1 RVLGNRVRLPDL
13 LPRRGVERHDTS
25 AEAAAF
31 VAGYRAGSL
40 FAGRRRHV
48 EPSVVKG
55 RRAGDASERMIVDL
69 RLPDRHAALRVDGV
83 HRTGAIAYERDVAR
97 RTVHVDAS
105 DRDRRAH
112 GGSSREVPVDAASR
126 GVERVDVAALAADEH
141 AAADNGRL
149 SI

>member
-1 RVLGNRVRLPDL
+1 
-13 LPRRGVERHDTS
+13 
-25 AEAAAF
+25 
-31 VAGYRAGSL
+31 
-40 FAGRRRHV
+40 
-48 EPSVVKG
+48 
-55 RRAGDASERMIVDL
+55 
-69 RLPDRHAALRVDGV
+69 HAALRVDGV

-149 SI
+149 SISSDVPWKSERPFELHSRHLSRRDPGTPSILK